1 MAPYAARSLLFC
13 LYVSAG
19 QCFSS
24 SLSGGLFRGLNRPNS
39 YSDYSSSTQHR
50 STRFAGE
57 VATAKNDTATFEAAA
72 AETEIVVDA
81 DDFLKPERD
90 LKDYRYI
97 RLSNNLEVLLV
108 STAKATS
115 SEEKSSAVEAAS
127 VHVQAGHMDD
137 TIAGLAHFHEH
148 MLFLGTEKYPD
159 EDDYETFLSKFGG
172 YANANPD
179 EKQ

>member
-57 VATAKNDTATFEAAA
+57 VATAENDTATFEAAA

-127 VHVQAGHMDD
+127 RNWLSPTLCSCSVQDGGSDD
-137 TIAGLAHFHEH
+137 CTREARAA
-148 MLFLGTEKYPD
+148 TETAQSSRTQP
-159 EDDYETFLSKFGG
+159 LRWRAASVSGS
-172 YANANPD
+172 
-179 EKQ
+179 